1 MHPGWISNH
10 WTPGCEH
17 FTGNPGSPTKS
28 TNCVPRCTPQ
38 PGWPC
43 LSIRNTRTVAKHTTH
58 SPFLQSQP
66 PQWETLG
73 TSWAGHDYSV
83 FPQVSWKL
91 LVAIHGNEF
100 HHGLNCGVSSNGGAS
115 RKTRWEKRFVMA
127 HVEKTFAQEA
137 HAPLVKD
144 HPFMG
149 ILISRRCSFPS
160 WDHPEQPEACI
171 YLSHP
176 HHLLKPK
183 PSTPSEMTM
192 IPRLEARQLAPSG
205 TRANVFSAVSQPE
218 DRGFR
223 METRKLRRAMWTLRK
238 GDGMGKVSGRWSRI
252 KWSSRCFKTTL

>member
-28 TNCVPRCTPQ
+28 TNCVPKDTPQ

-43 LSIRNTRTVAKHTTH
+43 FSIRNTRSVGKHTIH
-58 SPFLQSQP
+58 SPLLQSQP

-171 YLSHP
+171 YLSMASVSITSWEIDWKTVETVSYFIFFLGAP
-176 HHLLKPK
+176 KSLQMVIAAMELKNAY
-183 PSTPSEMTM
+183 S
-192 IPRLEARQLAPSG
+192 LEG
-205 TRANVFSAVSQPE
+205 
-218 DRGFR
+218 
-223 METRKLRRAMWTLRK
+223 KLWPT
-238 GDGMGKVSGRWSRI
+238 
-252 KWSSRCFKTTL
+252 